1 MSWII
6 LASIPPLLWSFSNHI
21 DEYLSKNHFTSS
33 PFLMIIAA
41 CLIQIIPGIAI
52 LSFHGQAFELPLSL
66 IVILC
71 VLGIFSILCFVPYIK
86 AIQIDGASVAVPIYQ
101 TIPVFTFFLAWV
113 FLGETVS
120 VFKIAAAFLIVSAAF
135 AITWNFQTK
144 SISYQTLF
152 LMFISSLGLGIYN
165 VISRYYLTDK
175 VDWLSMLA
183 WAFIG
188 TAAFGFVVVAVVKP
202 WRDDLYRIVT
212 TGGKRVSILFLIQL
226 ALDIMAFS
234 TFIIALS
241 LAPAAGLVS
250 TMNGLQPFYIMIVAA
265 LGGYFLPQFFPKA
278 ASGKTL
284 AWRLLCVVFLFIGVA
299 VLSLSD

>member
-1 MSWII
+1 MSWMI

-33 PFLMIIAA
+33 PFLMIVAA
-41 CLIQIIPGIAI
+41 CLIQIIPGVAI
-52 LSFHGQAFELPLSL
+52 LSFHQQAFDLSLSL
-66 IVILC
+66 IMILC
-71 VLGIFSILCFVPYIK
+71 ALGVFSILCFVPYIK

-120 VFKIAAAFLIVSAAF
+120 LFKIAAAFLIVSAAF

-144 SISYQTLF
+144 SISYKTLY
-152 LMFISSLGLGIYN
+152 LMFLSSFGLGIYN
-165 VISRYYLTDK
+165 VISRYYLKDG
-175 VDWLSMLA
+175 VDWLSMLG
-183 WAFIG
+183 WSFIG
-188 TAAFGFVVVAVVKP
+188 TAIFGFIAVAVVKT
-202 WRDDLYRIVT
+202 WRNNLYLIVR
-212 TGGKRVSILFLIQL
+212 TGGKHVLILFFIQL
-226 ALDIMAFS
+226 ALDIAAFS
-234 TFIIALS
+234 LFIVALS

-250 TMNGLQPFYIMIVAA
+250 TMNGLQPFYIMVVAA

-284 AWRLLCVVFLFIGVA
+284 VWRLLCVVMLFIGVA

>member
-1 MSWII
+1 MI

-33 PFLMIIAA
+33 PFLMIVAA
-41 CLIQIIPGIAI
+41 CLVQIIPGIAI
-52 LSFHGQAFELPLSL
+52 LSFHPQAFDLSFSL
-66 IVILC
+66 IGILC
-71 VLGIFSILCFVPYIK
+71 ALGVFSILCFVPYIK

-120 VFKIAAAFLIVSAAF
+120 PVKIAAASLIVLAAF

-144 SISYQTLF
+144 SISYQTLV
-152 LMFISSLGLGIYN
+152 LMFVSSLGLGIYN
-165 VISRYYLTDK
+165 VVSRYYLTDG

-188 TAAFGFVVVAVVKP
+188 TAIFGFVAVAVVRP
-202 WRDDLYRIVT
+202 WRDDIYRIVT
-212 TGGKRVSILFLIQL
+212 TGGRRVSILFLIQL
-226 ALDIMAFS
+226 ALDVAAFS
-234 TFIIALS
+234 LFIVAMS

-250 TMNGLQPFYIMIVAA
+250 TMNGLQPFYVMIVAA
-265 LGGYFLPQFFPKA
+265 LGGYFLPKFFPKA

-284 AWRLLCVVFLFIGVA
+284 VWRLLCVLLLFIGVA